1 MADDVDGVL
10 ALVEAYRMAWA
21 DLDAAAFRSIWDSE
35 REVVY
40 CPSELDR
47 PLLGADAVGRY
58 FDRVV
63 SGIRH
68 VRAMTVSDVRVEVIG
83 DAAWAFF
90 SFDLEGSGAEPFEVC
105 GRNTLIAR
113 RSGGVWKTIHYHES
127 LRGPLAEPVQPPR

>member
-1 MADDVDGVL
+1 MTDDVDNVL

-21 DLDAAAFRSIWDSE
+21 DLDADAFRSIWDPE
-35 REVVY
+35 REIVY

-47 PLLGADAVGRY
+47 PLLGVEAVGRY

-68 VRAMTVSDVRVEVIG
+68 VRAMTVFDVRVEVVG
-83 DAAWAFF
+83 DVAWAFF
-90 SFDLEGSGAEPFEVC
+90 SFDLDGSGAEPFEVR

-113 RSGGVWKTIHYHES
+113 RVGEGWKAVHYHES
-127 LRGPLAEPVQPPR
+127 ARGPLVEVP